1 MFIIDVAVG
10 FILIFYN
17 LANLTEAGK
26 VSVENFLLWNQKS
39 VASLPGEDNSACA
52 LPLTARK

>member
-1 MFIIDVAVG
+1 MFTTEVAVG

-26 VSVENFLLWNQKS
+26 VFVKDE
-39 VASLPGEDNSACA
+39 PGKYSTFVG
-52 LPLTARK
+52 LG